1 MISIRRSRLRQDL
14 LWVQGWEPGRG
25 WGLRWVRFPV
35 IDDPHD
41 CEVTGIRLTTSRFTG
56 GGATDADHPVSGFRT
71 DRINSHLLGAAVLH
85 HLKMLVLEIRNAVGG
100 DERLDDLDDE
110 HDQ

>member
-1 MISIRRSRLRQDL
+1 M
-14 LWVQGWEPGRG
+14 
-25 WGLRWVRFPV
+25 

-41 CEVTGIRLTTSRFTG
+41 GEVTGIRLTASSFTG
-56 GGATDADHPVSGFRT
+56 GGATDADHPVSWFRT

-100 DERLDDLDDE
+100 TILVYYSMKRIWSRIETE
-110 HDQ
+110 V